1 MPATI
6 GIALAGWV
14 MGSLVN
20 YLADGLPL
28 RRRIVRPF
36 CQSCQEVQPAWNYF
50 VWPRRC
56 ACCNSRRKLRTWLVE
71 GIFITVSTSAW
82 LAPPEKTGF
91 ILSWIF
97 LAYLALVTVIDL
109 EHHLILH
116 PVSLAGVLI
125 SIPVGT
131 LAHGWLATIF
141 GGMAGFACMFAF
153 YLFGKVFVRVIRR
166 WNPAVDD
173 EALGFGDVSLG
184 AITGFALGWPGILA
198 GLLIA
203 ILIAGGVALMYVV
216 VSLLRQDYRPAAV
229 FPFGPTLVAA
239 IVYLMYF

>member
-1 MPATI
+1 M
-6 GIALAGWV
+6 
-14 MGSLVN
+14 
-20 YLADGLPL
+20 
-28 RRRIVRPF
+28 
-36 CQSCQEVQPAWNYF
+36 
-50 VWPRRC
+50 
-56 ACCNSRRKLRTWLVE
+56 E

-184 AITGFALGWPGILA
+184 AITGFALGGNIGRSADRNPDCGWCGADVRRGVTAATGLSSSGGFPVRTDPGRGDRLPDVF
-198 GLLIA
+198 LIRVELQA
-203 ILIAGGVALMYVV
+203 ADSFLPNQVLH
-216 VSLLRQDYRPAAV
+216 SLFSHITRV
-229 FPFGPTLVAA
+229 GAA
-239 IVYLMYF
+239 IKIDE